1 MAFNYFEVK
10 YNTAMAE
17 IMLGNLAKA
26 SRFLKEI
33 SKVAEEQNEI
43 ELKNSM
49 DLLINLL
56 SKETLKKFE
65 QKNKP

>member
-1 MAFNYFEVK
+1 MEFYKNRFSNMAFNYFEVK

-43 ELKNSM
+43 
-49 DLLINLL
+49 
-56 SKETLKKFE
+56 
-65 QKNKP
+65 

>member
-56 SKETLKKFE
+56 SKETLKKF
-65 QKNKP
+65 